1 MSVWRSGKVWTYQFQ
16 FKQARYSASGFKT
29 KAQARIAQ
37 EKRKSALRLGI
48 ERQKEL
54 QVYKDGFVGTGTTAR
69 FEELKKSY
77 HALVENTET
86 TLPDLIDMM
95 MEDFELPYRFKDVA
109 EIVRNLQM
117 KKPKI
122 PAQLR
127 MRVIER
133 DNGTCQICGAKGPD
147 VRLHIDHIVPVSR
160 GGLTEERN
168 LRVLCEKCNLGK
180 SDKPFHVKG

>member
-1 MSVWRSGKVWTYQFQ
+1 MSTWKSGKVWTYQFI
-16 FKQARYSASGFKT
+16 FKGARYSGSGFRT
-29 KAQARIAQ
+29 KAQAKIAQ
-37 EKRKSALRLGI
+37 EKRRSALRLGI
-48 ERQKEL
+48 EREKLL
-54 QVYKDGFVGTGTTAR
+54 QTIKPIVPNDEIYR
-69 FEELKKSY
+69 FEALKKNY
-77 HALVENTET
+77 HALVEKTQT

-109 EIVRNLQM
+109 QVVRNLQI

-133 DNGTCQICGAKGPD
+133 DNATCQICGAKGPD
-147 VRLHIDHIVPVSR
+147 VRLHVDHIIPVSR

-168 LRVLCEKCNLGK
+168 LRMLCEKCNLGK
-180 SDKPFHVKG
+180 SDKVLHVKG